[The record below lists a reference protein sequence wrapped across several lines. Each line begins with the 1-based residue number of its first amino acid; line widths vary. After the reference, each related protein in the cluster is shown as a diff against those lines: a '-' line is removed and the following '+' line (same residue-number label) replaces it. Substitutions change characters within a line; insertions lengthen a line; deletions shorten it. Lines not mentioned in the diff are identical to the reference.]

1 MEVAE
6 LTTRNFLK
14 ELEKAQE
21 DHQQILASLDAT
33 EKINA
38 ARMKAIEVRGKSTE
52 PLRKVFILIPEFL
65 ISPLKQL
72 SSLNRQVL
80 FERYK

>member
-38 ARMKAIEVRGKSTE
+38 ARLVSIYLFCQSYHTNLLTDFKLLLAIQYLLLLTE
-52 PLRKVFILIPEFL
+52 NFNFKIVI
-65 ISPLKQL
+65 
-72 SSLNRQVL
+72 VL
-80 FERYK
+80 E

>member
-6 LTTRNFLK
+6 LTTRNFLE
-14 ELEKAQE
+14 ELEKTQE

-38 ARMKAIEVRGKSTE
+38 AR
-52 PLRKVFILIPEFL
+52 LVFIYLFCQSYHTNLLTDFKLLLAIQYLLTENFNFK
-65 ISPLKQL
+65 IVI
-72 SSLNRQVL
+72 VL
-80 FERYK
+80 E